1 MNNKENFKPYYDIN
15 QHSPEVVARV
25 FQEERRG
32 VGLKLRIV
40 HAENYEESRIKT
52 DNWEYNPHSGAEK
65 RATQNVFELL
75 GQGAQMVIWISPP
88 SEVYEEGR
96 LNVML
101 KGEKEGE
108 LFFDP
113 YGLPLDL
120 NREESLKLGQRLWM
134 MGGKS
139 LVAPSDIEILREQP
153 IGFYLRDKNWLQ
165 KCRELMPEME
175 WAWKTIETGKVEENM
190 KIIAGEV
197 KEARQKAGGNNYLFE
212 MIMARNGYYLN
223 VSGSHGGSWLSQE
236 LVRGTQGIIAFN
248 IGGRIEYRLGRTED
262 LHYCEHCGCWY
273 SGEKCPVCKL

>member
-15 QHSPEVVARV
+15 QHSSEVVARV
-25 FQEERRG
+25 FQEERKG
-32 VGLKLRIV
+32 VGRELRIV

-52 DNWEYNPHSGAEK
+52 DNWEYNLHSGAEK
-65 RATQNVFELL
+65 KATQNVFELFR
-75 GQGAQMVIWISPP
+75 QGTQMVIWISPA

-120 NREESLKLGQRLWM
+120 NREESLELGQRLGR

-139 LVAPSDIEILREQP
+139 LVAPSDIETLREQP
-153 IGFYLRDKNWLQ
+153 MGFYLRDKNWLQ

-175 WAWKTIETGKVEENM
+175 WAWETIETGKVEENM

-236 LVRGTQGIIAFN
+236 LVRGVRGIIAFDIN
-248 IGGRIEYRLGRTED
+248 GKIEYRLGKTEG

-273 SGEKCPVCKL
+273 SGEKCPVCK

>member
-15 QHSPEVVARV
+15 LHSHEVVARV
-25 FQEERRG
+25 FQEERKG
-32 VGLKLRIV
+32 VGLELRIV

-52 DNWEYNPHSGAEK
+52 DDWEYNLHSGAEK
-65 RATQNVFELL
+65 KATQNVFELL
-75 GQGAQMVIWISPP
+75 RQGAQMVIWISPP

-120 NREESLKLGQRLWM
+120 NREESLELGQRLWRM
-134 MGGKS
+134 EGKS

-197 KEARQKAGGNNYLFE
+197 KEARQKAGGDNYLFE
-212 MIMARNGYYLN
+212 AIMARNGYYLN

-236 LVRGTQGIIAFN
+236 LVRSTQGIIAFDIN
-248 IGGRIEYRLGRTED
+248 GRIEYRLGRTEG
-262 LHYCEHCGCWY
+262 LHYCERCGCWY
-273 SGEKCPVCKL
+273 SGEKCPVCK